1 MTTLLDRYLTSET
14 WKRLAV
20 ALAVVLASL
29 VIERLL
35 RLFDLVTK
43 KGGPFSTVWE
53 MALMLIPH
61 YLGLALPAGFFISI
75 YLVAARFGEDNEF
88 DALMSSGVSPLR
100 FAMPFVATAVALV
113 TLSIGLFGYAQP
125 YSRYAYR
132 AILHQVN
139 SIPWGATVPEWS
151 FATVDKDA
159 TVTADRVGEGRGL
172 EGVFIHMVQDG
183 REIALTARAGQLVI
197 EAGQTYYRLKLFD
210 GVQMVTDR
218 DGTPSATHF
227 DEFLVQRDFSSMLAL
242 FRSRGNDVRELS
254 LSELAGDGAAPNGKW
269 TRAEATAE
277 LHGRLV
283 RAVSLVWLPFLS
295 IPLALTAKRGRRGT
309 GIVVGGIA
317 LVMYHYVLQTVE
329 GLAELGR
336 MPALT
341 LWGAMV
347 LFAALAL
354 TLFWRAQRHPGESP
368 LDPLVTM
375 VDHAVAALPRWRKAA
390 RP

>member
-1 MTTLLDRYLTSET
+1 MRLLDRYLTSET

-43 KGGPFSTVWE
+43 KGGPFSSVWE
-53 MALMLIPH
+53 MALMLVPH

-75 YLVAARFGEDNEF
+75 YLVTARFGEDNEF
-88 DALMSSGVSPLR
+88 DALLSIGVSPLR
-100 FAMPFVATAVALV
+100 FAMPFVATALALV

-132 AILHQVN
+132 AIMHQVN
-139 SIPWGATVPEWS
+139 AIPWGATVPEQS
-151 FATVDKDA
+151 FAVVDKDA
-159 TVTADRVGEGRGL
+159 TVTADRVGDGRGL
-172 EGVFIHMVQDG
+172 EGVFIHMMQDG
-183 REIALTARAGQLVI
+183 REVTVTARSGRLLLDAGRS
-197 EAGQTYYRLKLFD
+197 YYRLQLFD
-210 GVQMVTDR
+210 GVQMVIGR

-227 DEFLVQRDFSSMLAL
+227 DEFLVQRDFTTMLAL
-242 FRSRGNDVRELS
+242 FRQRGDDVRELS
-254 LSELAGDGAAPNGKW
+254 LGELAEAAAKPSGKW
-269 TRAEATAE
+269 TPAEAIAE

-283 RAVSLVWLPFLS
+283 RAVSLLALPFLG

-317 LVMYHYVLQTVE
+317 LVLYHYVLQTVE
-329 GLAELGR
+329 GLAELSR
-336 MPALT
+336 MPVFMLWLVMALFT
-341 LWGAMV
+341 
-347 LFAALAL
+347 ALSAI
-354 TLFWRAQRHPGESP
+354 LFWRAQRNPGESP
-368 LDPLVTM
+368 LDPLVALI
-375 VDHAVAALPRWRKAA
+375 DRAAAALPRRRKAV